1 MKSAGFA
8 RCLHASLTSE
18 RLSGLFES
26 SNTQTFIN
34 MSAQNGGRQ
43 SPEPEQQTGAQQS
56 DAPAT
61 NINDQ
66 GGAPSEGTKQAN
78 EDQRAKLESNP
89 THPLA
94 KHAEQTT
101 SKK

>member
-1 MKSAGFA
+1 
-8 RCLHASLTSE
+8 
-18 RLSGLFES
+18 
-26 SNTQTFIN
+26 

-61 NINDQ
+61 DINNQ

-78 EDQRAKLESNP
+78 DDQKANLQSNP

-94 KHAEQTT
+94 KHAEETT

>member
-1 MKSAGFA
+1 MTYAVG
-8 RCLHASLTSE
+8 HAMDEKRGQHSNLFTLT
-18 RLSGLFES
+18 
-26 SNTQTFIN
+26 TPPQTIN